1 LTRSRPTVLQDTAN
15 TGTADGGEARRG
27 DQTRRNRSTTD
38 EARRRLGE
46 VKLELKMEDGTGSSE
61 GTEESEWEL
70 LLGVD
75 RIGME

>member
-1 LTRSRPTVLQDTAN
+1 VKLGLKRSRTEQAAAKAPKN
-15 TGTADGGEARRG
+15 PNGELLLAL
-27 DQTRRNRSTTD
+27 T
-38 EARRRLGE
+38 EE
-46 VKLELKMEDGTGSSE
+46 MEDGTGSSE